1 MNIKNQ
7 PQDHEQVL
15 IYTHKTKSAL
25 VLSKEDID
33 ENNRAIS
40 LNINTF
46 KRGLRDVNN
55 LKMIE
60 KITDATNSFRHL
72 AGLSS
77 ILHPFEAY

>member
-15 IYTHKTKSAL
+15 IYTHKTKLAL
-25 VLSKEDID
+25 VLSKESID

-46 KRGLRDVNN
+46 KRELRDVNN

-60 KITDATNSFRHL
+60 KITNATNNFQHL

>member
-1 MNIKNQ
+1 MGTFMNIKNQ

-25 VLSKEDID
+25 VLSKENID

-46 KRGLRDVNN
+46 
-55 LKMIE
+55 
-60 KITDATNSFRHL
+60 
-72 AGLSS
+72 
-77 ILHPFEAY
+77 